1 MGKWNLQLKT
11 WSPFFRSCSANQ
23 HCWDLLVYFNIF
35 KGSLWFILIFSS
47 LVTNQTEL
55 LKRSYI
61 FLKND
66 WFDLI
71 FTGLSYMVCRGHGG
85 DLDAAGFVWHFLPSS
100 QEIVHVCTRSSL
112 QQPVLL
118 PRGPRRLKTII
129 MSQFSTLGPQTRS
142 EQVEASSLSE
152 WVQIVMAKLT
162 GVIRDH
168 ESVSSPSASLYTV
181 QTQAITQAV
190 RHLKELF
197 FVVFNRTLSWG
208 GNGQITQKRKEKKKA
223 QSQKHHHHTL
233 AVSTHRLGQKEPGG
247 HDPYGLAL
255 LGFRSVRSPPVAYW
269 NLRRSV
275 LTTRHK
281 AQTVWMILAG
291 IFLAKTYCVLS
302 TEAV

>member
-1 MGKWNLQLKT
+1 MRQLGAYLWNAPQRHINCPSKA
-11 WSPFFRSCSANQ
+11 SVGRRKQEMRRPHS
-23 HCWDLLVYFNIF
+23 
-35 KGSLWFILIFSS
+35 
-47 LVTNQTEL
+47 
-55 LKRSYI
+55 
-61 FLKND
+61 
-66 WFDLI
+66 
-71 FTGLSYMVCRGHGG
+71 GLSYMVCRGHGG

-112 QQPVLL
+112 PQPVLL